1 MSYDPPVKL
10 YYAANNESTS
20 EDCRLVP
27 APQISISP
35 EIYYANNIAIGY
47 TFNVTLNGYATSLD
61 LRNPAPSAI
70 FSDTLE
76 SIQNIKNLFFV
87 NNGTLL
93 ITNNGSEILKGT
105 GGIVKSIQFEESD
118 NQWINYAPYTIELE
132 LNELNIGSC
141 GGAPSFACGN
151 IPEGIVETPE
161 LVDMTKYKIKSFED
175 SWSITLDENIYSS
188 HSGIDNQYFNLEYN
202 VSAIGKHYFNGQNLL
217 PAWEQ
222 AKNFCQDRLTKQI
235 NSLTDQCLDGE
246 TTEGCEGTTLSNA
259 FITSDGN
266 GILSEINLDSSYDIF
281 NESASVEASEAEGS
295 FKINYKSIIKKRG
308 SAEKAIHTF
317 IVTKKISDDENGKI
331 ISYNISGSIQG
342 LIPGALIRKESH
354 LKLPSYGTVIESTT
368 FNGDSKYSNAYS
380 YYISNVGD
388 NKTLLVDF
396 VRDKINNN
404 DINITYAG
412 LGISGCS
419 DPTTAPDRCTSFSLT
434 HDNIKGIISYEAE
447 YDGSKIL
454 SLIDKIPIKTY
465 SLSIEEPLPMTAEFI
480 IPGRSGGPVIQLLD
494 IETPRKYTLSVE
506 GLETP
511 NLCNTTNISSL
522 VSGACNGDYA
532 IDSVGIPN
540 IDLGTV
546 FLIEEKYKK
555 GFNGT
560 YTLNRTYIEYE

>member
-1 MSYDPPVKL
+1 MSYNPLVKL
-10 YYAANNESTS
+10 YYYPDNSSPEEST
-20 EDCRLVP
+20 RLVP

-61 LRNPAPSAI
+61 LRNPVSSGG
-70 FSDTLE
+70 FSDTLQ
-76 SIQNIKNLFFV
+76 SIQNIKNLFFI
-87 NNGTLL
+87 NNGTLF
-93 ITNNGSEILKGT
+93 ITNNDSEILKGT

-118 NQWINYAPYTIELE
+118 NAWVNYAPYTIELE

-141 GGAPSFACGN
+141 GGTTPTFNCGTIPS
-151 IPEGIVETPE
+151 GIVESRE

-188 HSGIDNQYFNLEYN
+188 YSGIDNQYFNLEYS
-202 VSAIGKHYFNGQNLL
+202 VSAVGKHYFNDKNLL

-222 AKNFCQDRLTKQI
+222 AKNFCQDRLIKQI
-235 NSLTDQCLDGE
+235 NNLTDSCLDK
-246 TTEGCEGTTLSNA
+246 TPSEGCDGKTLSDA
-259 FITSDGN
+259 FTTSE
-266 GILSEINLDSSYDIF
+266 GILSEISLDDKYDIF
-281 NESASVEASEAEGS
+281 NESATVEASEAEGS

-308 SAEKAIHTF
+308 IVENAIHTF
-317 IVTKKISDDENGKI
+317 VITKKLSDNDNGKI
-331 ISYNISGSIQG
+331 ISYNVTGSVQG
-342 LIPGALIRKESH
+342 LIPGGLIRQESN
-354 LKLPSYGTVIESTT
+354 LKLPSFGTVIESAD
-368 FNGDSKYSNAYS
+368 FQGNSKYDNAYN
-380 YYISNVGD
+380 YYKSNVGD

-419 DPTTAPDRCTSFSLT
+419 DPTTVPDRCTSFSLT
-434 HDNIKGIISYEAE
+434 HDNIKGTISYEAE

-465 SLSIEEPLPMTAEFI
+465 SLSIEEPLPMMAEFI

-506 GLETP
+506 GLEAP

-522 VSGACNGDYA
+522 VSGACNGDYT

>member
-76 SIQNIKNLFFV
+76 SIQNIKNLFLV
-87 NNGTLL
+87 NNGTLT
-93 ITNNGSEILKGT
+93 ITNGASTILKGT
-105 GGIVKSIQFEESD
+105 GGLVKSIQFEESE
-118 NQWINYAPYTIELE
+118 NNWINYAPYTIEIE
-132 LNELNIGSC
+132 FNELNIGSC

-188 HSGIDNQYFNLEYN
+188 YSGIDNQYFNLEYS
-202 VSAIGKHYFNGQNLL
+202 VSSVGKHYFNDKNLL

-222 AKNFCQDRLTKQI
+222 AKNFCQDRLIKQI
-235 NSLTDQCLDGE
+235 NNLTDNCLDKNPS
-246 TTEGCEGTTLSNA
+246 EGCDGKTLSGA
-259 FITSDGN
+259 FTTSE
-266 GILSEINLDSSYDIF
+266 GILSEISLDDKYDIF
-281 NESASVEASEAEGS
+281 NESATVEASEAEGS

-308 SAEKAIHTF
+308 IVENAIHTF
-317 IVTKKISDDENGKI
+317 VITKKLSDNDNGKI
-331 ISYNISGSIQG
+331 ISYNVTGSVQG
-342 LIPGALIRKESH
+342 LIPGGLIRQESN
-354 LKLPSYGTVIESTT
+354 LKLPSFGTVIESAD
-368 FNGDSKYSNAYS
+368 FQGNSKYDNAYN
-380 YYISNVGD
+380 YYKSNVGD
-388 NKTLLVDF
+388 NKNLLEDF
-396 VRDKINNN
+396 IKNKA
-404 DINITYAG
+404 NITYGA
-412 LGISGCS
+412 LGFSGC
-419 DPTTAPDRCTSFSLT
+419 DEADEAPEKCSSFVLT
-434 HDNIKGIISYEAE
+434 HDISKGIVSYDAE
-447 YDGSKIL
+447 YDGSKML
-454 SLIDKIPIKTY
+454 SLINKTPIKTY
-465 SLSIEEPLPMTAEFI
+465 SLSIEEPVPIIAEFI
-480 IPGRSGGPVIQLLD
+480 VPGRAAGSVVQLLD
-494 IETPRKYTLSVE
+494 IDSPRKYTLSVE
-506 GLETP
+506 GMESP
-511 NLCNTTNISSL
+511 ASCNTKDISSL
-522 VSGACNGDYA
+522 VSAACDGSYA